1 MKKMFLTYSFFLYA
15 FSFGQNPIIPIESLD
30 GSTPPIGAYLKDT
43 NNSQILYIGT
53 WRYAENGK
61 ELAIVL
67 RRYTRV
73 NLGSIYQD
81 ILIGEYKYAENGVTI
96 VNTLANLDF
105 DLPNKWN
112 HNIRGGTPINNASFP
127 LCLDCEPQEKRMVL
141 GLRDPIREASG
152 KLTLRRININGNPA
166 IHMILYG
173 NGETYKIDD
182 PNVNKENFNLRV
194 NISECVLLKI
204 D

>member
-1 MKKMFLTYSFFLYA
+1 MISVNIYA
-15 FSFGQNPIIPIESLD
+15 QSPIIPIESFD
-30 GSTPPIGAYLKDT
+30 GSTLSAGAYLQDT
-43 NNSQILYIGT
+43 NNRQIPYIGT

-61 ELAIVL
+61 ELTIVL
-67 RRYTRV
+67 KRYTRV

-96 VNTLANLDF
+96 VNTLANLDV
-105 DLPNKWN
+105 DLPNKWS
-112 HNIRGGTPINNASFP
+112 HNISGGTPINTTSFP

-173 NGETYKIDD
+173 NGETYNFDD
-182 PNVNKENFNLRV
+182 PNVNTENFNLRV